1 MAEKYLNLRSDTVTL
16 PTKEMY
22 DSIMECRL
30 GDDNRQ
36 EDPTVNKLEQMAAD
50 MFEKESAILLTSG
63 TMGNLVGVMVN
74 TQPGDEII
82 MEQDAHM
89 WHDEQGSFAAIGGLV
104 AHLVKGVLGYPRPE
118 DIENAIRPLNNVHKP
133 KTALVCLENTHNH
146 AGGTVINA
154 EETDA
159 VVELAHRHNI
169 PVHIDGA
176 RIFNASVKLG
186 ISVSRLT
193 RNVDTVT
200 FCLSKN
206 LCCPA
211 GAVLL
216 GNKEKIGRARRIR
229 KVLGG
234 SMRQAGIIA
243 SPGIVAL
250 NTMIDR
256 LRDDHETAA
265 ILAREL
271 YAIPPLNINMETVQT
286 NMVYVDIS
294 QTKIKSEDF
303 VSRLKQYNIEV
314 LVAGPYSLRLVTHRH
329 VCKEDVP
336 RIVAAIKNVVTS
348 I

>member
-1 MAEKYLNLRSDTVTL
+1 MTEKYLNLRSDTVTL

-22 DSIMECRL
+22 DAIMECQL

-36 EDPTVNKLEQMAAD
+36 EDPTVNKLEKMAAN

-63 TMGNLVGVMVN
+63 AMGNLVGVMVN
-74 TQPGDEII
+74 TRPGDEII
-82 MEQDAHM
+82 MEQDAHI
-89 WHDEQGSFAAIGGLV
+89 WHDEQGAFAAIGSVV

-146 AGGTVINA
+146 AGGTVLTA
-154 EETDA
+154 EQIDEVA
-159 VVELAHRHNI
+159 EVAHRHNI
-169 PVHIDGA
+169 PVHLDGA

-200 FCLSKN
+200 FCLSKG

-211 GAVLL
+211 GAIFL
-216 GNKEKIGRARRIR
+216 GKKETIERARRIR
-229 KVLGG
+229 KLLGG
-234 SMRQAGIIA
+234 TMRQAGILA
-243 SPGIVAL
+243 APAIVAL

-256 LRDDHETAA
+256 LQNDHETAA
-265 ILAREL
+265 ILAREICR
-271 YAIPPLNINMETVQT
+271 IPFLTINMKTVQT

-303 VSRLKQYNIEV
+303 VSRLKQYNIEM
-314 LVAGPYSLRLVTHRH
+314 LVAGPYYLRLVTHRH

-336 RIVAAIKNVVTS
+336 RIVAAIKNIVTS